1 MDVSVLWLNNAV
13 YFNFFKNFYILFKVF
28 VTQAMAGNNR
38 LGGQDFNE
46 RIYRLLLKVF
56 FIFSNNFKFNF

>member
-1 MDVSVLWLNNAV
+1 MINLHFLYSSPGGGTMDVSILWLNNA
-13 YFNFFKNFYILFKVF
+13 VF

-46 RIYRLLLKVF
+46 RIQTMLLQVGL
-56 FIFSNNFKFNF
+56 